1 MSKILVISVILAT
14 SLLVPIAQNRPDDR
28 SWTKSF
34 PLEKDEL
41 ASTGRNPYFI
51 LEPGYKL
58 VLENRRDRLVIT
70 VLNETKL
77 VDNVETRVVEER
89 ETTNGK
95 LIEISRNFFAI
106 SKRTNS
112 VYYFGEDVDIYKGG
126 KVASHKGQWLS
137 GVGGATFGMMM
148 PGQVQLKARHYQ
160 EIAPSVAMDRAEIVS
175 LSEIVETPAGK
186 FTHVLKVAESS
197 PLEPGTLE
205 YKYYGSG
212 IGLIQY
218 GSMKLVSYGQSS
230 VTVKHGR

>member
-14 SLLVPIAQNRPDDR
+14 SLLVPIARNQRDDDR

-34 PLEKDEL
+34 PVEKDEL
-41 ASTGRNPYFI
+41 ATSGRNPYFI
-51 LEPGYKL
+51 LEPGYRL

-95 LIEISRNFFAI
+95 LIEVSRNFFAI

-126 KVASHKGQWLS
+126 
-137 GVGGATFGMMM
+137 
-148 PGQVQLKARHYQ
+148 
-160 EIAPSVAMDRAEIVS
+160 
-175 LSEIVETPAGK
+175 
-186 FTHVLKVAESS
+186 
-197 PLEPGTLE
+197 
-205 YKYYGSG
+205 
-212 IGLIQY
+212 
-218 GSMKLVSYGQSS
+218 
-230 VTVKHGR
+230 